1 MGAASAAWDRADD
14 SEAAAD
20 RHKCPF
26 EALSRFLSARGLR
39 YMWRAAISGGGAEG
53 TMQQRWGLPIVAWP
67 SRLRPNYWDGVAL
80 PLVLGSVV
88 LLAWASRQMGAP
100 YRLGQALAI
109 SLDPR
114 YLPEYG
120 LRTVLR
126 MALALAASLA
136 FSLAYAAFAAKSRRA
151 EKLLIPVLDILQSV
165 PILGFLSITVTG
177 FIALFPGSL
186 MGYEC
191 AAIFAI
197 FTSQAWN
204 MTFSLYQSF
213 IGVPQDLREAARMY
227 HLSPWQSFWQLEVP
241 FATPQLIWNMMMSVS
256 GGWFFVV
263 ASEAI
268 SVNGQDVKLPG
279 IGSYIALAIEQRD
292 LAAVGYAILAM
303 LVLILIYDQLLFR
316 PLLAWAQRFK
326 VEAVTQDE
334 IEPPWFLIMLQRA
347 RLFDVMRSV
356 FDEAAALLSR
366 LARRA
371 APRRAGAHRLRFGA
385 AGARWADLVWNGLL
399 IAGVAYALIDIARF
413 VDSEV
418 GLREVL
424 HVLLLGLC
432 TLARVV
438 VLIALAALI
447 WVPIGVWIGLRP
459 RLARRVQ
466 PIVQFLAAFP
476 ANLFFPV
483 AVVAILRFHLNVEIW
498 VSPLMI
504 LGTQWYILFNVIAGT
519 LALPTDYQ
527 FVASNLGVSRFL
539 WWRRLILPAI
549 FPAFV
554 TGAVTAS
561 GGSWNASIV
570 AEIVRWGNDT
580 LVATG
585 IGAYIAEAT
594 EKGDFPRIAL
604 GICVLC
610 VYVLLFNRLL
620 WRRLYLLAE
629 ERLRL
634 D

>member
-1 MGAASAAWDRADD
+1 
-14 SEAAAD
+14 
-20 RHKCPF
+20 
-26 EALSRFLSARGLR
+26 
-39 YMWRAAISGGGAEG
+39 
-53 TMQQRWGLPIVAWP
+53 MQQRWGLPIVAWP
-67 SRLRPNYWDGVAL
+67 SRLRPNYWDCIAL
-80 PLVLGSVV
+80 PLVLGTIV
-88 LLAWASRQMGAP
+88 LIAWAGQQMSVP
-100 YRLGQALAI
+100 YHIGEQLAI
-109 SLDPR
+109 SLDPLN
-114 YLPEYG
+114 LPEYG

-126 MALALAASLA
+126 MALALVASLV
-136 FSLAYAAFAAKSRRA
+136 FSLGYAALAAKSRRA
-151 EKLLIPVLDILQSV
+151 EKVLIPVLDILQSV

-186 MGYEC
+186 LGYEC

-213 IGVPQDLREAARMY
+213 LGVPQDLREAARMY

-241 FATPQLIWNMMMSVS
+241 FALPQLVWNMMMSVS

-268 SVNGQDVKLPG
+268 SVAGQDVKLPG
-279 IGSYIALAIEQRD
+279 IGSYIALATEQRD
-292 LAAVGYAILAM
+292 WTAVGYAILAM
-303 LVLILIYDQLLFR
+303 LAFILVYDQLLFR
-316 PLLAWAQRFK
+316 PLLAWGQRFK
-326 VEAVTQDE
+326 VEAIGQDE
-334 IEPPWFLIMLQRA
+334 VEPPWFLIMLQRA
-347 RLFDVMRSV
+347 RLFDGVRALYDAVMSLVSSAGR
-356 FDEAAALLSR
+356 ALPR
-366 LARRA
+366 
-371 APRRAGAHRLRFGA
+371 PRRVAPFRMGK
-385 AGARWADLVWNGLL
+385 ARWVDVGWNAFIFTGAL
-399 IAGVAYALIDIARF
+399 YALFEIVRF
-413 VDSEV
+413 VYGET
-418 GLREVL
+418 GTREVL
-424 HVLLLGLC
+424 QVFFLGFV
-432 TLARVV
+432 TLIRVAI
-438 VLIALAALI
+438 LIALAAVL
-447 WVPIGVWIGLRP
+447 WVPVGVWIGLRP

-466 PIVQFLAAFP
+466 PVVQFLAAFP

-483 AVVAILRFHLNVEIW
+483 VVSAIVSFHLNVQIW

-527 FVASNLGVSRFL
+527 FVASNLGVSRWL
-539 WWRRLILPAI
+539 WWRRLVLPGI

-570 AEIVRWGNDT
+570 TEVVRWGNDT

-585 IGAYIAEAT
+585 IGAYIAQQT

-604 GICVLC
+604 GIAVLC
-610 VYVLLFNRLL
+610 LYVLLFNRLL
-620 WRRLYLLAE
+620 WRRLYSLAE